1 VFDACTANY
10 TDSVASRFLREDL
23 PSQLFAPGY
32 SGDIVENYT
41 MLIELLKR
49 GIQPISRVVPEVLR
63 LQRVRPKSLV
73 DAMLNDVKSYD
84 VFISHMSSDKPFAR
98 GLGKALQARG
108 HTVWLDEWVMRPGD
122 VLSRQIAEGI
132 ESSKHFVILLS
143 KTALERDW
151 VIYELDLALVRQ
163 VETRGATRFV
173 IPVLLDDVDPP
184 STLRHL
190 LYRRATTADDP
201 STLAEAL
208 FPS

>member
-1 VFDACTANY
+1 
-10 TDSVASRFLREDL
+10 
-23 PSQLFAPGY
+23 
-32 SGDIVENYT
+32 
-41 MLIELLKR
+41 
-49 GIQPISRVVPEVLR
+49 
-63 LQRVRPKSLV
+63 
-73 DAMLNDVKSYD
+73 
-84 VFISHMSSDKPFAR
+84 
-98 GLGKALQARG
+98 
-108 HTVWLDEWVMRPGD
+108 MRPGD

-190 LYRRATTADDP
+190 LYQRATTADDP
-201 STLAEAL
+201 SALAQVL